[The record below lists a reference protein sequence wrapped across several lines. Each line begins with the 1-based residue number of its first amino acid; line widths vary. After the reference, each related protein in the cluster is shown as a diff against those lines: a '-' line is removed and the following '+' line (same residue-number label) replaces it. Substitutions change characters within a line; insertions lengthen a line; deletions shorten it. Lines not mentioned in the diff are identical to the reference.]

1 MGGLPPL
8 FYGQSCIEELSA
20 TMNFLDRSLFKVT
33 QTAQSLVHRSTD
45 RHVRLAVTGLSGA
58 GKTAFISGLV
68 NQLLHAGKGN
78 RHNALP
84 LWQVAR
90 EGRLIGVQRA
100 MQPDLDIASFDYQG
114 SMTALNSSP
123 PHWPASTRTITELR
137 LAIKYQPQQGIL
149 AKLTDTATLYVDI
162 VDYPGEWL
170 LDLPMLKH
178 DFTHWCLSQQQNVAC
193 LSYSPYYDEFTQAV
207 NQLDLAAVADE
218 QQLKCIA
225 DLYQNVLVDL
235 VRKQGFYH
243 AQPGRMLLPGEYENT
258 PLLAFFPLLS
268 VSPLTHSALATSP
281 KDSNYHVLKRRY
293 EEYVSQVVK
302 PFYRDYF
309 SRFDRQL
316 VLVDCLNALN
326 HGQAQFNDMGR
337 ALNQIMESFQFGQSS
352 LLKRL
357 FSPRIDKVLFAASQ
371 VDRVTRDQQSHVL
384 NLLNAMLQQ
393 SQHYANFEGSDVE
406 TMAISAIKATQH
418 GMVKTD
424 NGQQQE
430 VVKGTGLDGKPITVY
445 PGDVPTVL
453 PDATFWQQQGFNFN
467 AFLPPNISQLNEA
480 HPTFEHIRLDHLLE
494 FLLGDKLT

>member
-1 MGGLPPL
+1 
-8 FYGQSCIEELSA
+8 
-20 TMNFLDRSLFKVT
+20 MNFLDRSLFKVT

-90 EGRLIGVQRA
+90 EGRLIGVQCA

>member
-1 MGGLPPL
+1 
-8 FYGQSCIEELSA
+8 
-20 TMNFLDRSLFKVT
+20 MNFLDRSLFKVT

-193 LSYSPYYDEFTQAV
+193 LSYSPYYDEFAKAV

-352 LLKRL
+352 LLRRL

-393 SQHYANFEGSDVE
+393 SQHYANFEGSGVE

-418 GMVKTD
+418 GMVKTN